1 MPPFFIPILAFII
14 WAAVVFSFIPV
25 LKLDLYLSEQFI
37 AAQFFILSF
46 ILVLAWPF
54 SGPLVAAILSIL
66 SASVAVYLALG
77 TKEAS
82 YFLTPVVNAVLFF
95 WMAVY
100 LQRAQRKTKD
110 LSILNEKLSED
121 LNLTAANIRKTR
133 SRKVALQKKIDNF
146 LDLERF
152 SEELKGENRL
162 EAIGAKMVQKARE
175 VLPDSESCEL
185 FLVDESE
192 QGLKL
197 LAMDGDALSGS
208 ESTPIDLWVM
218 KRGQAVMIEDV
229 RNDFRFA
236 SEEARRF
243 GSLRSACAIPLVTEN
258 RVLGVM
264 RSSSSLPKRFSADD
278 SRLLDIFSSF
288 GAVTL
293 RNLLLYERTEELGSH
308 DSLTGL
314 NVNRVFQERL
324 EEAVKKAS
332 SYEKVI
338 FSMILLDIDFF
349 KKYNDEYGHAA
360 GDLVLKTIAD
370 LLKKI
375 TGSEGLAAR
384 YGGEEFA
391 VLLPGK
397 DKRTAFHEAERIRA
411 EIERKVFVL
420 RRVERRVTASFGVA
434 GYAEDGRTR
443 DEILWACDK
452 YLYEAKKT
460 GRNRVCGGT

>member
-1 MPPFFIPILAFII
+1 MPPFFIPILAFIV
-14 WAAVVFSFIPV
+14 WAATVLSYLPV
-25 LKLDLYLSEQFI
+25 LKLDLYVSDQFI
-37 AAQFFILSF
+37 AAQFFILPF
-46 ILVLAWPF
+46 ILVLAWPL
-54 SGPLVAAILSIL
+54 SGPLVAAVLSVL
-66 SASVAVYLALG
+66 SASLAVYLALG
-77 TKEAS
+77 TREAS
-82 YFLTPVVNAVLFF
+82 YFLTPAVNAVLFL

-110 LSILNEKLSED
+110 LSILKEKLSED
-121 LNLTAANIRKTR
+121 LNLTAQELLKTR

-152 SEELKGENRL
+152 SEELKGESRL
-162 EAIGAKMVQKARE
+162 EAVGAKMARKARE

-192 QGLKL
+192 QGLRF
-197 LAMDGDALSGS
+197 LARDGFSLSGS
-208 ESTPIDLWVM
+208 ESTPIDRWVM
-218 KRGQAVMIEDV
+218 KRGQVVMTEDV

-236 SEEARRF
+236 SEDVSCF

-264 RSSSSLPKRFSADD
+264 RSSSNLPLRFSADD
-278 SRLLDIFSSF
+278 SRLLDIFSSL

-293 RNLLLYERTEELGSH
+293 RNLLLYERMEELATH
-308 DSLTGL
+308 DGLTGL
-314 NVNRVFQERL
+314 NVNRVFHEKL
-324 EEAVKKAS
+324 DEAVKKAS
-332 SYEKVI
+332 FDKVI

-349 KKYNDEYGHAA
+349 KRYNDEYGHAA

-370 LLKKI
+370 LLKSL
-375 TGSEGLAAR
+375 TGLKDLAAR

-397 DKRTAFHEAERIRA
+397 DKKTALREAERIRH

-434 GYAEDGRTR
+434 GYVEDGRTK
-443 DEILWACDK
+443 DEILWACDA
-452 YLYEAKKT
+452 YLYQAKKA
-460 GRNRVCGGT
+460 GRNRVCGGI